1 MEHEEVPFSK
11 WELGVTSGE
20 TGAEMVLPGLNCS
33 FGSIALVNMWRDTL
47 ESDTVLFESLFEFV

>member
-20 TGAEMVLPGLNCS
+20 TGAEMVLPGLNGAFS
-33 FGSIALVNMWRDTL
+33 SIASVDMWWDTL
-47 ESDTVLFESLFEFV
+47 ESNTVLFESLLEFI